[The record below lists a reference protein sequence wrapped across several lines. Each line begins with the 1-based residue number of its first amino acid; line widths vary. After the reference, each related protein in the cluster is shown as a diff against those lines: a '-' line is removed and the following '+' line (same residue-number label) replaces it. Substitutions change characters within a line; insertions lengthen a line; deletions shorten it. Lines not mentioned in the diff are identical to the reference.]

1 MHNQTSTK
9 YSSNSEDIIKS
20 TKNFLEKPNTKRDS
34 SKTVTSKVKTKVPD
48 SKTISKE

>member
-9 YSSNSEDIIKS
+9 YSSNSEDIFKS
-20 TKNFLEKPNTKRDS
+20 TKNVFKPNTKRDS
-34 SKTVTSKVKTKVPD
+34 SKTVTSKVKTKVPN